1 MVCHFGVG
9 QVLWL
14 TICTAAVGFLPEGE
28 TKRKMVHNVLIHCF
42 VFLSSAL
49 SAVINYHDIPNRPGK
64 TGICVANH
72 TSPIDVLVLM
82 CDSCYSLVSSM
93 RITCGVIKPST
104 FFLFFFSL
112 RVFVCLHFPIN
123 IPLPPNLF
131 ALIWFGLTL
140 SFQNLLFTIHQIT
153 FVKKVSKSHLRMKR
167 LLFWIRSCPK
177 WVKLNELNWLTWDV
191 CRLLFSHECFNGF
204 IDHIVRRFIYIFSF
218 TDSIRFILPSKQM
231 EDISVSES

>member
-1 MVCHFGVG
+1 MRALCLRARCAHAHCPLHILSAIYILLHIVYIYLSILFVSMVCHFGVG

-131 ALIWFGLTL
+131 ALI
-140 SFQNLLFTIHQIT
+140 
-153 FVKKVSKSHLRMKR
+153 
-167 LLFWIRSCPK
+167 
-177 WVKLNELNWLTWDV
+177 
-191 CRLLFSHECFNGF
+191 
-204 IDHIVRRFIYIFSF
+204 
-218 TDSIRFILPSKQM
+218 
-231 EDISVSES
+231 